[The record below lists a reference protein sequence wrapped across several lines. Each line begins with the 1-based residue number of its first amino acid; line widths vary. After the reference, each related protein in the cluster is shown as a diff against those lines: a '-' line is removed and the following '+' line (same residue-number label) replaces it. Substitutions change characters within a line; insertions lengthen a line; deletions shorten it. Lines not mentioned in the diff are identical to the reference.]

1 MGLDFSKIVGEQIKA
16 AQEAALAAR
25 EAAAKTG
32 TGFLRTS
39 PNPLKKP
46 AFAFPSRYTVLSS
59 KLPQVHLTRTCYS
72 EFSRYPKQIEEIRA
86 RMLAKRDGALRVLD
100 IGVAQG
106 QEPLTHIETAFELS
120 KGSAKSISNFLDL
133 KTADVLMFAPE
144 LPAEA
149 AGLDSAIIKHLE
161 NIYDPRSG
169 KSIWGKP
176 IEDVIGS
183 LLQRGEKQDVILFN
197 NVIQHME
204 PKSEQALQT
213 TCEQIADLVAPN
225 GILCAAIEKER
236 LTEPSVIRRMEILHK
251 ILKEKNFVEIG
262 DGIFQKA

>member
-1 MGLDFSKIVGEQIKA
+1 MGLDFSNIVGSRVEAARKA
-16 AQEAALAAR
+16 AIAAKEAAG
-25 EAAAKTG
+25 KKG
-32 TGFLRTS
+32 TGFLGIAS
-39 PNPLKKP
+39 NPLVKP
-46 AFAFPSRYTVLSS
+46 DFAFPDRYRRLSS
-59 KLPQVHLTRTCYS
+59 TLPQIHLTRTCCS
-72 EFSRYPKQIEEIRA
+72 EFSRYPQQVEEIRS
-86 RMLAKRDGALRVLD
+86 RMMTKRDGALRVLD

-106 QEPLTHIETAFELS
+106 QEPLTHIGTAFELS

-144 LPAEA
+144 LPTEA
-149 AGLDSAIIKHLE
+149 ACLDSAVIRHLE
-161 NIYDPRSG
+161 HIYDPRSG

-183 LLQRGEKQDVILFN
+183 LLQKGEKQDVVLFN

-225 GILCAAIEKER
+225 GILCAAIEPNR
-236 LTEPSVIRRMEILHK
+236 LAEPQTARRIEILHK
-251 ILKEKNFVEIG
+251 ILKDKNFVKIG